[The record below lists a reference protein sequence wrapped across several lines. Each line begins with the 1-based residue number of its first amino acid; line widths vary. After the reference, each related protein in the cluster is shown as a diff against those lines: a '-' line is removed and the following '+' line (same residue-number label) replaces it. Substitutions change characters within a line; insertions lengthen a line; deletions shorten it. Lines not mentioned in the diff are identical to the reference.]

1 MKLSNWIN
9 GAPCDTPDS
18 MGNINPRNGTE
29 INRVPITPESEVNR
43 AVEAADA
50 AWTDW
55 AKQTPKTR
63 GAILNKIADGIQ
75 ERFEEFVTAESIDTG
90 KPEALAR
97 EVDIPRSIDNFR
109 FFAGEIQHQ
118 SSSFH
123 PMDGAIN
130 YTLRRPVGVAALITP
145 WNLPLYLLTWKVAP
159 ALGMGNAVVVKPSEI
174 TPTTA
179 TLLAEVCKSAGLP
192 DGLFNLVH
200 GPGNPTGAALVS
212 HPKVNA
218 VSFTGGT
225 ETGRMVAASAAP
237 QFKKLSLELGG
248 KNPTIVFADADIE
261 KAAIGAARAAF
272 LNQGQIC
279 LCGSRI
285 LVEQS
290 ISEQFTGLLVKEAKR
305 LKETLG
311 SLISRDH
318 REKVH
323 SYVEAAIADGGD
335 VLCGGRFFG
344 PEQGAF
350 YEPTVI
356 SGLDHSCKTVQE
368 EIFGPVVT
376 VNTFRNESEATSL
389 ANDVQF
395 GLAASIWTKDL
406 EKAHRVAANVESGMV
421 WVNTWL
427 KRDLRVPFGGLKQSG
442 LGREGGAWSLS
453 FYSEVR
459 NICIAISD
467 EVEGD

>member
-1 MKLSNWIN
+1 MILSNWIN
-9 GAPCDTPDS
+9 GEACNTSES
-18 MGNINPRNGTE
+18 MENINPRNGKE
-29 INRVPITPESEVNR
+29 INRVPITPASDVDR
-43 AVEAADA
+43 AVEAAEK
-50 AWTDW
+50 AWVKW
-55 AKQTPKTR
+55 AKQTPQIR
-63 GAILNKIADGIQ
+63 AAVLNKIADGIQ
-75 ERFEEFVTAESIDTG
+75 DRFEEFVAAESIDTG

-97 EVDIPRSIDNFR
+97 SVDIPRSISNFR

-118 SSSFH
+118 TSSFH
-123 PMDGAIN
+123 PMEGAIN

-179 TLLAEVCKSAGLP
+179 TLLGEVCKTAGLP

-200 GPGNPTGAALVS
+200 GPGNPTGSALVS

-225 ETGRMVAASAAP
+225 ETGRLVAAAAAP

-248 KNPTIVFADADIE
+248 KNPTIVFADSNLE

-285 LVEQS
+285 LVEDS
-290 ISEQFTGLLVKEAKR
+290 VSERFTNLLVKEAIR
-305 LKETLG
+305 LKDTLG
-311 SLISRDH
+311 SLISTSH
-318 REKVH
+318 RAKVH
-323 SYVEAAIADGGD
+323 SYVEAAIVDGGE
-335 VLCGGRFFG
+335 VLCGGKNFG
-344 PEQGAF
+344 PQDGAY

-356 SGLDHSCKTVQE
+356 TGLKHSCRTVQE

-376 VNTFRNESEATSL
+376 INSFQNEAEATEL

-442 LGREGGAWSLS
+442 VGREGGAWSLS
-453 FYSEVR
+453 FFSEPR

-467 EVEGD
+467 SVDGD

>member
-1 MKLSNWIN
+1 MKLANWIN
-9 GAPCDTPDS
+9 GVPCDTPDS
-18 MGNINPRNGTE
+18 MGNINPRDGSE
-29 INRVPITPESEVNR
+29 INRIPITSTSEVNR
-43 AVEAADA
+43 AVEAAA
-50 AWTDW
+50 GAWANW
-55 AKQTPKTR
+55 AKKTPKYR
-63 GAILNKIADGIQ
+63 AEILNKIADGIQ
-75 ERFEEFVTAESIDTG
+75 ERFEEFVQAEATDTG
-90 KPEALAR
+90 KPAALAR
-97 EVDIPRSIDNFR
+97 SVDIPRSIDNFR

-118 SSSFH
+118 TSAFH
-123 PMDGAIN
+123 PMEGAIN

-179 TLLAEVCKSAGLP
+179 TLLGEVCKSAGLP
-192 DGLFNLVH
+192 DGLYNLVH
-200 GPGNPTGAALVS
+200 GPGNPTGAALVE

-225 ETGRMVAASAAP
+225 ETGRRVAAAAAP

-248 KNPTIVFADADIE
+248 KNPTIVFADSDIE

-285 LVEQS
+285 LVERS
-290 ISEQFTGLLVKEAKR
+290 ISERFTALVVAEAQR

-311 SLISRDH
+311 SLISTDH
-318 REKVH
+318 RDKVH
-323 SYVEAAIADGGD
+323 GYVEAAKADGGK
-335 VLCGGRFFG
+335 VLCGGKPFG
-344 PEQGAF
+344 PESGAF

-356 SGLDHSCKTVQE
+356 SGLDHSCKTIQE

-376 VNTFRNESEATSL
+376 INTFNNEAEATHL

-442 LGREGGAWSLS
+442 VGREGGTWSLS
-453 FYSEVR
+453 FYSEPR

-467 EVEGD
+467 EVEGE